1 MSYIIITAVFAL
13 IFALRNANQFKEQ
26 SNRISQKMAD
36 SKDQYSFHFKEV
48 ADKANKRWHEYQ
60 ALLQIMFV
68 FVLVDFDR
76 SPDGFLWIPA
86 VISCFS
92 IFWIVFDIVLNVYG
106 LNRPWD
112 YVGTTA
118 ALDRLFQKFRNPETV
133 MFLTKMLFFTL
144 STLAWMI
151 LSYI

>member
-1 MSYIIITAVFAL
+1 MSYIIITAVFAVF
-13 IFALRNANQFKEQ
+13 FALRNANQFKEQ
-26 SNRISQKMAD
+26 SNRISQKLAD
-36 SKDQYSFHFKEV
+36 SRDRYSFHFREK
-48 ADKANKRWHEYQ
+48 ADKANKKWHDYQ

-68 FVLVDFDR
+68 IVLVNFDR

-92 IFWIVFDIVLNVYG
+92 IFWIVFDMVLNVYG
-106 LNRPWD
+106 LDRPWN

-118 ALDRLFQKFRNPETV
+118 ALDRLFQKFRNHETA
-133 MFLTKMLFFTL
+133 MFLTKVLFFTV
-144 STLAWMI
+144 STLTWMI